1 MIKVFD
7 AFSGIGG
14 FRSALERVGGF
25 EFVAWCEI
33 DKFAQKAYRAFMTL
47 EVSNSM
53 KISEILTPESLQT
66 LICWSEGFPANRSR
80 SAEQEKGLQMREA
93 IFSLNLPEFL
103 KVKDLAIF
111 CLRTYPDSWGLIRG
125 ELSPKSL
132 KRFAN
137 WGIAWN
143 GVCITAPIIFPK
155 SEREYI
161 LQDVLEIIVPAK
173 YWLSEEATAKIAGK
187 LSS

>member
-1 MIKVFD
+1 MRNNFGYSE
-7 AFSGIGG
+7 FGITK
-14 FRSALERVGGF
+14 S
-25 EFVAWCEI
+25 
-33 DKFAQKAYRAFMTL
+33 
-47 EVSNSM
+47 
-53 KISEILTPESLQT
+53 
-66 LICWSEGFPANRSR
+66 SR
-80 SAEQEKGLQMREA
+80 FAEQEKALQMKGA

-137 WGIAWN
+137 WGTAWN

-161 LQDVLEIIVPAK
+161 LQDVLELIVPAK

>member
-1 MIKVFD
+1 
-7 AFSGIGG
+7 
-14 FRSALERVGGF
+14 
-25 EFVAWCEI
+25 
-33 DKFAQKAYRAFMTL
+33 
-47 EVSNSM
+47 M

-66 LICWSEGFPANRSR
+66 LICWSEVSPVSR
-80 SAEQEKGLQMREA
+80 SQCAAQEKVLRMREV

-137 WGIAWN
+137 WGTAWN

-161 LQDVLEIIVPAK
+161 LQDVLELIVPAK

>member
-1 MIKVFD
+1 MI
-7 AFSGIGG
+7 S
-14 FRSALERVGGF
+14 LP
-25 EFVAWCEI
+25 
-33 DKFAQKAYRAFMTL
+33 
-47 EVSNSM
+47 EVSLASH
-53 KISEILTPESLQT
+53 
-66 LICWSEGFPANRSR
+66 SR
-80 SAEQEKGLQMREA
+80 SAEQEKALRMREA

-137 WGIAWN
+137 WGTAWN

-161 LQDVLEIIVPAK
+161 LQDVLELIVPAK

>member
-1 MIKVFD
+1 MIENND
-7 AFSGIGG
+7 LTAS
-14 FRSALERVGGF
+14 ER
-25 EFVAWCEI
+25 
-33 DKFAQKAYRAFMTL
+33 KL
-47 EVSNSM
+47 HNSLK
-53 KISEILTPESLQT
+53 KIVDHI
-66 LICWSEGFPANRSR
+66 
-80 SAEQEKGLQMREA
+80 AEMREA